1 MVSVPVLSQPG
12 AANTRTI
19 SQPWKVG
26 VPSALP
32 SRAAT
37 TEPAVKS
44 TPGRVTCA
52 HSRWI
57 RLPRVHGR
65 FWMESESS
73 QRKDLG
79 QKHRARFRLYVK
91 EPVPVCSRSGMR
103 SKLYYVVNGKQRW
116 RRHAVPKDPRTPAQQ
131 RSRARFAAASKT
143 WSEDGLLTEAHRNAW
158 YSDGAK
164 RQSSSRLGSSG
175 PLTGQQNYIGRNC
188 TRKQREC
195 EMLLHLRQSEQNKV
209 KIKALRPELTAE
221 ASQYQPFTRATSGT
235 RRACAGYAPSI
246 RHARTGYARKCEV
259 RQLMLQVPRIKRV
272 TQSTSGRPQSNTRAL
287 PARYQWQAGSVR

>member
-1 MVSVPVLSQPG
+1 MTKGVPAVRQKQPRRKRGIVPKGGRAVLSPKELELHAQLVAEG
-12 AANTRTI
+12 C
-19 SQPWKVG
+19 
-26 VPSALP
+26 L
-32 SRAAT
+32 
-37 TEPAVKS
+37 KS
-44 TPGRVTCA
+44 G
-52 HSRWI
+52 
-57 RLPRVHGR
+57 
-65 FWMESESS
+65 
-73 QRKDLG
+73 
-79 QKHRARFRLYVK
+79 
-91 EPVPVCSRSGMR
+91 RSGGYD
-103 SKLYYVVNGKQRW
+103 YYVVNGKQRW

-195 EMLLHLRQSEQNKV
+195 EMLLHPRQPEQHKAKN
-209 KIKALRPELTAE
+209 KALRPKLTAE

-246 RHARTGYARKCEV
+246 RHARRGCARKCEA
-259 RQLMLQVPRIKRV
+259 
-272 TQSTSGRPQSNTRAL
+272 TQ
-287 PARYQWQAGSVR
+287 

>member
-1 MVSVPVLSQPG
+1 MGLGAQGRSGRNGQRHHQSTIEYCAGLQSASLHRLPFMVSVPVLSQPG

-19 SQPWKVG
+19 SQPWKAG

-103 SKLYYVVNGKQRW
+103 SKLYYVVNGKQRGG
-116 RRHAVPKDPRTPAQQ
+116 VMPFPKT
-131 RSRARFAAASKT
+131 RARLPNSA
-143 WSEDGLLTEAHRNAW
+143 
-158 YSDGAK
+158 
-164 RQSSSRLGSSG
+164 LGRVSPP
-175 PLTGQQNYIGRNC
+175 PL
-188 TRKQREC
+188 
-195 EMLLHLRQSEQNKV
+195 
-209 KIKALRPELTAE
+209 
-221 ASQYQPFTRATSGT
+221 
-235 RRACAGYAPSI
+235 RRG
-246 RHARTGYARKCEV
+246 V
-259 RQLMLQVPRIKRV
+259 RMVC
-272 TQSTSGRPQSNTRAL
+272 
-287 PARYQWQAGSVR
+287 